1 MNLIAPP
8 PVESVFKHH
17 VTKRAGNNF
26 CKQCGPAMTE
36 LRVRQAELINPGA
49 KPVRTCSVLMLHT
62 GIERIIGKAKS
73 NP

>member
-1 MNLIAPP
+1 
-8 PVESVFKHH
+8 
-17 VTKRAGNNF
+17 
-26 CKQCGPAMTE
+26 MTE